1 MKLGGTFLYMFS
13 YFKNGITDIIP
24 LKVIDLPE
32 LVNII
37 KNNPDKDKIDK
48 IRILKRSGDQEYKS
62 LKNQLP
68 NITPNCSVKK
78 RALNGPLF
86 GVNFIKGS
94 GCIYLDIDNVPDI
107 NRFKLEFIKKYGH
120 LVAMVCIS
128 AGGDGLT
135 VLMKISNDIN
145 GKEQF
150 NYIREQIL
158 NTIFKDEKIDPN
170 SCGIGRSMFIS
181 SDPDVYFNDK
191 NVIEIEQCNTDYNN
205 GLNQSISYSNEY
217 IILNETFCPA
227 PIGEVLHKIQFKTEV
242 EVYNPVLELK
252 PVDYSEV
259 RFSKTILD
267 GNKHRV
273 YTGIIHSLAYL
284 NPGVDPY
291 YIFSFLHY
299 INENYAFPPMQN
311 EKLVRLF
318 NFVYSSIVNDIE
330 YCYLNERTKYI
341 HFNKMSG
348 LSGKEKRIIA
358 NKVNGKRRRNIT
370 IEKIMAA
377 KEVLV
382 SLGVKVTQKKIAE
395 ISDLALSTVKRNWR
409 RCAVDLDEIVES
421 INSNDDPFIKEEQQ
435 LILPQDPLS
444 HWGYTIPHRD
454 LQQSEVFSQHLE
466 RIR

>member
-1 MKLGGTFLYMFS
+1 MFS
-13 YFKNGITDIIP
+13 YFNNGITDIVP

-37 KNNPDKDKIDK
+37 KNNPDKDKIEK

-62 LKNQLP
+62 LKSQLS

-94 GCIYLDIDNVPDI
+94 GYIYLDIDNVPDI
-107 NRFKLEFIKKYGH
+107 YRFKEEFIKKYGH

-158 NTIFKDEKIDPN
+158 NTIFKDEKIDAN

-191 NVIEIEQCNTDYNN
+191 NVIEVDQCNTDFNN

-227 PIGEVLHKIQFKTEV
+227 PIGVVLHNIQFKTEV

-252 PVDYSEV
+252 PVDY
-259 RFSKTILD
+259 
-267 GNKHRV
+267 
-273 YTGIIHSLAYL
+273 
-284 NPGVDPY
+284 
-291 YIFSFLHY
+291 
-299 INENYAFPPMQN
+299 
-311 EKLVRLF
+311 
-318 NFVYSSIVNDIE
+318 
-330 YCYLNERTKYI
+330 
-341 HFNKMSG
+341 
-348 LSGKEKRIIA
+348 
-358 NKVNGKRRRNIT
+358 
-370 IEKIMAA
+370 
-377 KEVLV
+377 
-382 SLGVKVTQKKIAE
+382 
-395 ISDLALSTVKRNWR
+395 
-409 RCAVDLDEIVES
+409 
-421 INSNDDPFIKEEQQ
+421 
-435 LILPQDPLS
+435 
-444 HWGYTIPHRD
+444 
-454 LQQSEVFSQHLE
+454 
-466 RIR
+466 